1 MGTPTG
7 RIGCS
12 PRLLRQEK
20 YKVKDGAGDPLMH
33 ILLAVS
39 SGLIFSPTRM
49 EPIERGMMVPSA
61 TVLNHRSTIF
71 ANLLSSN
78 AAMVALRG
86 VVEQYLVHNSLWPV
100 WEMLKKNKEM
110 REQNLH
116 RRRLSEVPFLSTS
129 LTGELFFPARTKPSV
144 L

>member
-20 YKVKDGAGDPLMH
+20 YKVKDGAGDPLMQ
-33 ILLAVS
+33 ILLALS
-39 SGLIFSPTRM
+39 SGLIFSPTRR
-49 EPIERGMMVPSA
+49 EPIERRMMVLVPSA

-86 VVEQYLVHNSLWPV
+86 VVEQYLVHNSL
-100 WEMLKKNKEM
+100 
-110 REQNLH
+110 
-116 RRRLSEVPFLSTS
+116 
-129 LTGELFFPARTKPSV
+129 
-144 L
+144 

>member
-61 TVLNHRSTIF
+61 TVLNHRSAPIF

-86 VVEQYLVHNSLWPV
+86 VVEQYLVHNSL
-100 WEMLKKNKEM
+100 
-110 REQNLH
+110 
-116 RRRLSEVPFLSTS
+116 
-129 LTGELFFPARTKPSV
+129 
-144 L
+144 

>member
-12 PRLLRQEK
+12 PRLLCQEK

-39 SGLIFSPTRM
+39 SGLIFSQTRM
-49 EPIERGMMVPSA
+49 EPIERGMMVLVPSA

-86 VVEQYLVHNSLWPV
+86 VVKQYLVHNSL
-100 WEMLKKNKEM
+100 
-110 REQNLH
+110 
-116 RRRLSEVPFLSTS
+116 
-129 LTGELFFPARTKPSV
+129 
-144 L
+144 